1 MLVPIAAETE
11 KLNVEWPG
19 WPLSGNVY
27 GDEFD
32 EAARIRMILGSRKLI
47 PYMLKY
53 KSAFQ
58 RAILEI
64 GPFFNPLLKQ
74 EALLS
79 HIATSHT
86 TTFIENDPHAVKWLR
101 ANYDSK
107 VIDIDL
113 NHISGDS
120 ALLGDV
126 ALFDVI
132 VISQVMN
139 YVDHRLLLACIY
151 PVLSRGGL
159 IFINNVINYGI
170 PVLFSDKR
178 PVSDHDIVAAAAQ
191 QGFAV
196 LESQLLP
203 RQFEQEPADRLVLVL
218 SKE

>member
-1 MLVPIAAETE
+1 M
-11 KLNVEWPG
+11 
-19 WPLSGNVY
+19 SGNIY

-32 EAARIRMILGSRKLI
+32 EAARVRMIQGSRKLI
-47 PYMLKY
+47 PFMLKY
-53 KSAFQ
+53 KSAFD

-74 EALLS
+74 EALIS
-79 HIATSHT
+79 HIAPGHI
-86 TTFIENDPHAVKWLR
+86 TTFIENDPYAVKWLR

-113 NHISGDS
+113 NHIPGNNALSGE
-120 ALLGDV
+120 AAV
-126 ALFDVI
+126 FDVI

-178 PVSDHDIVAAAAQ
+178 PASDHDIRTAAVD
-191 QGFAV
+191 QGFTV
-196 LESQLLP
+196 LESAQLP
-203 RQFEQEPADRLVLVL
+203 RQFEQEPADRLILVL
-218 SKE
+218 SKNS